1 MSQQKF
7 QPFFAFRRLMW
18 GLLPVFLLVLAACG
32 EKAAF
37 TPPPPPQVTV
47 SQPQK
52 RQVTEYLEL
61 TGNTQAINT
70 VQLRARV
77 EGYLEKVLF
86 HDGDRVKKG
95 QLLFLI
101 QQNTYQAKL
110 QQAKA
115 DILTQKARLFHAQTE
130 LTRYSKLLKEKAA
143 SQVDVDNWL
152 YQRDAAKAAL
162 LAAEAQRDLAQL
174 NLDYTRVTSPFDGRI
189 DRRLRDP
196 GNLVG
201 SGESTV
207 LSEVNQIAPIYIY
220 FTVNERDL
228 LRLMGGTRLS
238 PEEAGKK
245 KWPMSFGLA
254 NDQGYPHGGT
264 LDFAAI
270 SVTSTTGT
278 LLMRGISPNKEGK
291 VMPGLYARVRVP
303 VGEKKAALVVPMPAL
318 GFDQQGP
325 YVLVVNDQNL
335 VERRSVTLGT
345 QVDGFR
351 VIDEG
356 LQGNEWVVVEGVL
369 KAIPGRPV
377 TPEKK
382 GEPKTPPAKDK
393 SAAKKNGKRKAG
405 S

>member
-1 MSQQKF
+1 MSPKKF
-7 QPFFAFRRLMW
+7 QPFFGFRHLTW
-18 GLLPVFLLVLAACG
+18 GLMPMFFLAFLACG
-32 EKAAF
+32 EKTAY

-47 SQPQK
+47 NQPLK
-52 RQVTEYLEL
+52 RPVTEYLEL

-115 DILTQKARLFHAQTE
+115 DIQTQKARLLHGQTE
-130 LTRYSKLLKEKAA
+130 LTRYSKLFKQKAA
-143 SQVDVDNWL
+143 SQIDVDQWQ
-152 YQRDAAKAAL
+152 YERDAAQAAL

-207 LSEVNQIAPIYIY
+207 LAEVNQISPIYIY

-238 PEEAGKK
+238 VEAASKNK
-245 KWPMSFGLA
+245 LPLTFGLA
-254 NDQGYPHGGT
+254 NEKGYPHEGR
-264 LDFAAI
+264 LDFSAI
-270 SVTSTTGT
+270 SVTSSTGT
-278 LLMRGISPNKEGK
+278 LLLRGISPNTDGK

-303 VGEKKAALVVPMPAL
+303 VGEKKAALVIPTPAI
-318 GFDQQGP
+318 GFDQQGS
-325 YVLVVNDQNL
+325 YVLVVNEKNV
-335 VERRSVTLGT
+335 VERRGVTLGPA
-345 QVDGFR
+345 VNASR
-351 VIDEG
+351 VIEEG
-356 LQGNEWVVVEGVL
+356 LQGNEWVVVEGVI

-377 TPEKK
+377 TPEKRELK
-382 GEPKTPPAKDK
+382 PRPAKAG
-393 SAAKKNGKRKAG
+393 AASRIIGKRKAR

>member
-1 MSQQKF
+1 MSPKKL
-7 QPFFAFRRLMW
+7 QPFCGFRLLRW
-18 GLLPVFLLVLAACG
+18 GSIPLFLVILGGCG
-32 EKAAF
+32 DKGGY
-37 TPPPPPQVTV
+37 TPPPPPKVTV
-47 SQPQK
+47 SQPLK
-52 RQVTEYLEL
+52 GPVTEYLEL

-77 EGYLEKVLF
+77 EGYLEKVFF

-115 DILTQKARLFHAQTE
+115 DIATQKARLLHAQTE
-130 LTRYSKLLKEKAA
+130 LTRYSKLLKQKAA
-143 SQVDVDNWL
+143 SQVDVDKWQ
-152 YQRDAAKAAL
+152 YERDAAQAAL

-207 LSEVNQIAPIYIY
+207 LANVNQIAPIYIY
-220 FTVNERDL
+220 FTINERDL

-238 PEEAGKK
+238 PEEASKK

-254 NDQGYPHGGT
+254 NEKGYPHEAR

-278 LLMRGISPNKEGK
+278 LLLRGISPNKEGK
-291 VMPGLYARVRVP
+291 VLPGLFARVRVP
-303 VGEKKAALVVPMPAL
+303 VGEKKAALVVPVPAL

-325 YVLVVNDQNL
+325 YVLVVNEKNL

-345 QVDGFR
+345 EVNGFR
-351 VIDEG
+351 VIDAG
-356 LQGNEWVVVEGVL
+356 LKGNEWVVVEGVI
-369 KAIPGRPV
+369 KAIPGRRV
-377 TPEKK
+377 TPEKGALTFPAPKEKTACRQAGK
-382 GEPKTPPAKDK
+382 GKT
-393 SAAKKNGKRKAG
+393 G

>member
-1 MSQQKF
+1 MSQKKF
-7 QPFFAFRRLMW
+7 PPFPGCRHLTW
-18 GLLPVFLLVLAACG
+18 GLILIFFVVFAACG
-32 EKAAF
+32 EKAAY
-37 TPPPPPQVTV
+37 TPPPPPKVTI

-52 RQVTEYLEL
+52 RPVTDYLEL

-77 EGYLEKVLF
+77 EGYLEKVHF

-143 SQVDVDNWL
+143 SQIDVDQWQ
-152 YQRDAAKAAL
+152 YERDAAKAAL

-174 NLDYTRVTSPFDGRI
+174 NLDYTRVTSPFDGRV
-189 DRRLRDP
+189 DRRLKDP

-220 FTVNERDL
+220 FTINERDL

-238 PEEAGKK
+238 PDAASKK
-245 KWPMSFGLA
+245 KLPLYFGLA
-254 NDQGYPHGGT
+254 NEKDYPHEGR

-270 SVTSTTGT
+270 SVTPTTGT
-278 LLMRGISPNKEGK
+278 LLLRGIAPNTEGT

-303 VGEKKAALVVPMPAL
+303 VGEKKAALVIPVPAL
-318 GFDQQGP
+318 GFDQQGS
-325 YVLVVNDQNL
+325 YVLVVNEKNV
-335 VERRSVTLGT
+335 VERRSVTMGT
-345 QVDGFR
+345 EVDGLR
-351 VIDEG
+351 VVEEG
-356 LQGNEWVVVEGVL
+356 LQGDEWVVVEGVL

-382 GEPKTPPAKDK
+382 ESKARPAKEN
-393 SAAKKNGKRKAG
+393 SASRKAG
-405 S
+405 KGKAGS

>member
-1 MSQQKF
+1 MAEKRQWLSS
-7 QPFFAFRRLMW
+7 ALARAAV
-18 GLLPVFLLVLAACG
+18 LLTVLFLSPACG
-32 EKAAF
+32 EKSAYV
-37 TPPPPPQVTV
+37 PPPPPQVTV

-52 RQVTEYLEL
+52 RPVTEYLEL

-77 EGYLEKVLF
+77 EGYLEKVF
-86 HDGDRVKKG
+86 FQDGDRVKKG

-115 DILTQKARLFHAQTE
+115 DLLSQKARLFQAQTE
-130 LTRYSKLLKEKAA
+130 FTRYSKLLKEKAA
-143 SQVDVDNWL
+143 SQVDVDQWL
-152 YQRDAAKAAL
+152 YNRDAAKAAL

-174 NLDYTRVTSPFDGRI
+174 NLDYTRVASPFDGRI

-207 LSEVNQIAPIYIY
+207 LADVNQIAPIYIY

-238 PEEAGKK
+238 PEEASKK

-254 NDQGYPHGGT
+254 NEKGYPHEGL

-270 SVTSTTGT
+270 SVTPTTGT
-278 LLMRGISPNKEGK
+278 LLLRGIFPNTEGK
-291 VMPGLYARVRVP
+291 VMPGLFARVRMP
-303 VGEKKAALVVPMPAL
+303 VGEKKAALVVPAQAI
-318 GFDQQGP
+318 GYDQLGP
-325 YVLVVNDQNL
+325 YVLVVNEKKV
-335 VERRSVTLGT
+335 VERRTVTLGAE
-345 QVDGFR
+345 VSGLR
-351 VIDEG
+351 VIEDG
-356 LQGNEWVVVEGVL
+356 LQGDEWVVVEGVI
-369 KAIPGRPV
+369 KAIPGRTV
-377 TPEKK
+377 NPEKSEIK
-382 GEPKTPPAKDK
+382 PPPPKAGDAPRNA
-393 SAAKKNGKRKAG
+393 GKRKAR

>member
-1 MSQQKF
+1 
-7 QPFFAFRRLMW
+7 MW
-18 GLLPVFLLVLAACG
+18 GLIPMFLVVLAACG
-32 EKAAF
+32 EKAAY
-37 TPPPPPQVTV
+37 TPPPPPKVTV
-47 SQPQK
+47 SKPLK
-52 RQVTEYLEL
+52 RPVTEYLEL

-77 EGYLEKVLF
+77 EGYLEKVFF

-115 DILTQKARLFHAQTE
+115 DILTQKARLFHGQTE

-143 SQVDVDNWL
+143 SQIDVDQWL
-152 YQRDAAKAAL
+152 YERDAAKAAL

-174 NLDYTRVTSPFDGRI
+174 NLDYTRVTSPFVGRI
-189 DRRLRDP
+189 DRRLKDP

-207 LSEVNQIAPIYIY
+207 LADVNQIAPIYIY

-238 PEEAGKK
+238 PEEASKK

-254 NDQGYPHGGT
+254 NEKGYPHEGT

-270 SVTSTTGT
+270 SVTPTTGT
-278 LLMRGISPNKEGK
+278 LLLRGISANKDGK
-291 VMPGLYARVRVP
+291 VLPGLYARVQVP
-303 VGEKKAALVVPMPAL
+303 VGEKTAALVIPVQAL
-318 GFDQQGP
+318 GFDQQGH
-325 YVLVVNDQNL
+325 YVLVVNEKNL

-351 VIDEG
+351 VIEEG
-356 LQGNEWVVVEGVL
+356 LQGDEWVVVEGVL

-377 TPEKK
+377 TPDK
-382 GEPKTPPAKDK
+382 GESKPQPGKDK
-393 SAAKKNGKRKAG
+393 TSSKKNGKKKAG